1 MKGLLIKDFKLLKGQ
16 KNFFMAIMA
25 ISIIMIITSPGTS
38 FPIGFLGFVGSLF
51 SLSSISY
58 DEFDNGNAFLFSL
71 PITRKDYVL
80 EKYIFGL
87 ISGMTSLLLGTVISL
102 VAIGIT
108 KTGSFNEIFITAGS
122 LFPTILLIL
131 SIMLPFIL
139 KFGGEKGRIAIIG
152 VMGFIAV
159 VGLLFTKIAEF
170 MKIDLYS
177 FFRNLPHFEPQI
189 YIILFLLLSVIVLA
203 ISYFISF
210 VIMKK
215 KEF

>member
-1 MKGLLIKDFKLLKGQ
+1 MKGLLIKDFKLMKGQ
-16 KNFFMAIMA
+16 KNFFLVIVV
-25 ISIIMIITSPGTS
+25 ISLIMIITSPGTS
-38 FPIGFLGFVGSLF
+38 FPIGFLGFAGSLF

-71 PITRKDYVL
+71 PITRKGYVQ
-80 EKYIFGL
+80 EKYVFGL
-87 ISGMTSLLLGTVISL
+87 ILGITSLLLGTLMSL
-102 VAIGIT
+102 IAIIIT
-108 KTGSFNEIFITAGS
+108 EAGDFNEVLMTAGT
-122 LFPTILLIL
+122 LLPIILIIL
-131 SIMLPFIL
+131 SIMLPLIL

>member
-16 KNFFMAIMA
+16 KNFFLVIVV
-25 ISIIMIITSPGTS
+25 ISLIMIITSPGTS

-71 PITRKDYVL
+71 PITRKGYVQ
-80 EKYIFGL
+80 EKYVFGL
-87 ISGMTSLLLGTVISL
+87 ILGITSLLLGTLMSL
-102 VAIGIT
+102 IAIIIT
-108 KTGSFNEIFITAGS
+108 EAGDFNEVLMTAGT
-122 LFPTILLIL
+122 LLPIILIIL
-131 SIMLPFIL
+131 SIMLPLIL